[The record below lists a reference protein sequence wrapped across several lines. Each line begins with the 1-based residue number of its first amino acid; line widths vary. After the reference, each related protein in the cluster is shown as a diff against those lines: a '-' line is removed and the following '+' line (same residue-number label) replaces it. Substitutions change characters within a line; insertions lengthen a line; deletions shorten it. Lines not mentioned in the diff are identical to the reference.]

1 MTLKDE
7 LKVINA
13 NYAEKTES
21 LEQTV
26 NSLESTSVALQNDL
40 YII

>member
-1 MTLKDE
+1 LTLKDE
-7 LKVINA
+7 LKAINA

-21 LEQTV
+21 LQKTV